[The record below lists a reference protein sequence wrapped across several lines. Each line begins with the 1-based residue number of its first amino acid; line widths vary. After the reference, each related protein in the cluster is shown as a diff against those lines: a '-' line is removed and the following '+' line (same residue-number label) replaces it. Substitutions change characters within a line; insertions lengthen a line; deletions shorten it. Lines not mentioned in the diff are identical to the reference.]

1 MGLFGL
7 SKASALARA
16 RATGQKDLSMT
27 LLEFLPHF
35 TPCARTGIRNKRGEG
50 ARWGGFKNKCSMA
63 EKLSLSSYSGPF
75 PRNCS

>member
-50 ARWGGFKNKCSMA
+50 VRWRGGVQKQM
-63 EKLSLSSYSGPF
+63 
-75 PRNCS
+75 